1 MLIFNIFF
9 QGNNVIKIL
18 NVLKEM
24 YIFVFNQKLEEHNA
38 VANYLK
44 SLLKSSEIR
53 AVNHF
58 DICDVGSLV
67 NVTACFHIFDFNNQ
81 YLDLSPVNVLITDNT
96 KTYDSD
102 LLKKFNILLGKS
114 SFPYEA
120 IVKEKIL
127 LNEGLTYTNILTCLQ
142 QQRLPFFRKGTKCFD
157 LYGKICNYSRI
168 RVNDYQTKIKE
179 THRDFF
185 SSLAK
190 TKRTTYS
197 LDVLNENFPSVSVVT
212 LTHNRSN
219 FTRLMKKSF
228 ENLTKGYPAK
238 VQWIIIDDSSQPN
251 EELQSE
257 PSYFFYGEK
266 MSIGKK
272 RNIGVEKAE
281 CEWLCMMDDDD
292 YYVEYSLLSRMNF
305 LLQNKKSGTYCT
317 SIACYDVLRDT
328 SFINLPPLER
338 KLNRRISEASLL
350 FHKTVWEKNMFT
362 EGNGEEASNLIDVNC
377 MIEVPWY
384 VCLVSIIHNKNT
396 STRQTPIDVSPN
408 GNTFILD
415 KEYIDILKQAIESTK
430 VSVE

>member
-1 MLIFNIFF
+1 
-9 QGNNVIKIL
+9 
-18 NVLKEM
+18 
-24 YIFVFNQKLEEHNA
+24 
-38 VANYLK
+38 
-44 SLLKSSEIR
+44 
-53 AVNHF
+53 
-58 DICDVGSLV
+58 
-67 NVTACFHIFDFNNQ
+67 
-81 YLDLSPVNVLITDNT
+81 
-96 KTYDSD
+96 
-102 LLKKFNILLGKS
+102 
-114 SFPYEA
+114 
-120 IVKEKIL
+120 
-127 LNEGLTYTNILTCLQ
+127 
-142 QQRLPFFRKGTKCFD
+142 
-157 LYGKICNYSRI
+157 
-168 RVNDYQTKIKE
+168 
-179 THRDFF
+179 
-185 SSLAK
+185 
-190 TKRTTYS
+190 
-197 LDVLNENFPSVSVVT
+197 
-212 LTHNRSN
+212 
-219 FTRLMKKSF
+219 
-228 ENLTKGYPAK
+228 
-238 VQWIIIDDSSQPN
+238 
-251 EELQSE
+251 
-257 PSYFFYGEK
+257 